1 MPIDG
6 LSGNELFGVVER
18 MQKLFDDCG
27 PQPGQY
33 ERFFEKLH
41 GPGWKERALANGP
54 PQDHLVYV
62 NRLRDLEER
71 VRRIERHLKLEAAGE

>member
-1 MPIDG
+1 MDDLPKDDRLTVIQQM
-6 LSGNELFGVVER
+6 R
-18 MQKLFDDCG
+18 RLFDECG

-54 PQDHLVYV
+54 PRSHLVYV
-62 NRLRDLEER
+62 NRLRDLEQR
-71 VRRIERHLKLEAAGE
+71 VRRIERHLKLEPIGK